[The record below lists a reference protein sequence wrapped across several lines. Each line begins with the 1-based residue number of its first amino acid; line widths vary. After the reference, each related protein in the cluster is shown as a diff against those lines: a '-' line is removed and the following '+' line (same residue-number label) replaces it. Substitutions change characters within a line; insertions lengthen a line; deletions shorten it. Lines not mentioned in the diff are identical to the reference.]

1 MALGMMTT
9 NFIDRYVGARLRVLR
24 ENRGLSQERLASRMN
39 IAVERLRD
47 LEEGRERIS
56 AETMRSLSRILNVQP
71 GEFFEGFSVTAEG
84 LVRLTDND
92 ARAADEEARL
102 TRDFALI
109 RDEDAR
115 QLILALVSS
124 YAAFA
129 EIARS

>member
-1 MALGMMTT
+1 MSVMAT
-9 NFIDRYVGARLRVLR
+9 NFIDRYVGARLRTLR
-24 ENRGLSQERLASRMN
+24 QSRGMPLERLAAAMN
-39 IAVERLRD
+39 VPAERLSD
-47 LEEGRERIS
+47 LEEGRERIA
-56 AETMRSLSRILNVQP
+56 AETMRLLSRILKVEP
-71 GEFFEGFSVTAEG
+71 AAFFEGFSVTAQG

-92 ARAADEEARL
+92 AQAADEEAQL

-129 EIARS
+129 EIAKS

>member
-1 MALGMMTT
+1 M
-9 NFIDRYVGARLRVLR
+9 RL
-24 ENRGLSQERLASRMN
+24 
-39 IAVERLRD
+39 
-47 LEEGRERIS
+47 
-56 AETMRSLSRILNVQP
+56 LSRILKAEP
-71 GEFFEGFSVTAEG
+71 AEFFEGFSVTAQG

-92 ARAADEEARL
+92 AQAAEEEAQL

-129 EIARS
+129 EIAKN

>member
-1 MALGMMTT
+1 MGRMTT
-9 NFIDRYVGARLRVLR
+9 NFIDRYIGARLRSLR
-24 ENRGLSQERLASRMN
+24 ESRGLSRERLASALN
-39 IAVERLRD
+39 IPADRVLD
-47 LEEGRERIS
+47 LEEGRERIA
-56 AETMRSLSRILNVQP
+56 AELMRSLSRVLEAQP
-71 GEFFEGFSVTAEG
+71 AEFFEGFSVTAQG

-92 ARAADEEARL
+92 GRAAEEEARL

-124 YAAFA
+124 YATFA